1 MLTLNN
7 IYIFC
12 LDDSLFG
19 HIRKEQITDLV
30 LISNENNI
38 EIPIREYTKDVYAII
53 LACFE
58 NLKHLTIGL
67 SSTNSYPCL
76 SLYKLSPMTFL
87 SSTLTKL
94 CINVNDFSDVY
105 ALLDGRLKQ
114 LTVFIVQVDSI
125 SGWISTSHS
134 RVSL

>member
-1 MLTLNN
+1 MLTLN
-7 IYIFC
+7 IYVFY

-19 HIRKEQITDLV
+19 HICKEQITDLI

-53 LACFE
+53 LAFFE
-58 NLKHLTIGL
+58 NLKHLTIVL
-67 SSTNSYPCL
+67 SSINSYSCL
-76 SLYKLSPMTFL
+76 SLNQLSPMTFS

-94 CINVNDFSDVY
+94 CINVNEFSDVC

-114 LTVFIVQVDSI
+114 LTIFIVQVGCI
-125 SGWISTSHS
+125 NNWISTSRS